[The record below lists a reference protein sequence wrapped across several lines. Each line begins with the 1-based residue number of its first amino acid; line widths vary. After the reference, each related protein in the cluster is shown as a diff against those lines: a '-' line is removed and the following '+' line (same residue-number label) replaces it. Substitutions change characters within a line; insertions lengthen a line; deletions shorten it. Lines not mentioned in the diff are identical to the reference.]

1 MRTAMLVRRLRF
13 LFLVLVLGAMC
24 AVSAQAREFVD
35 MAGRSVTIPDKGTKI
50 FCASPPP
57 LYLLYALDSSL
68 AAGLNFAFTAQET
81 TYLRPEFLNLPVLG
95 GWFGQGQTPNLETVM
110 AVKPDF
116 ILAWYWHKGAANDVI
131 EKTAKT
137 LGLPVVYV
145 RLDTLEQYAQAFEF
159 LGQILHREER
169 GQTLARETR
178 RMLAEVQPVVSAIPE
193 EKRTSVYYAQGVDG
207 LKTECD
213 TSVHAELINLAGGK
227 NIRSCQARDSFGME
241 SVSVEEILN
250 ADPEVI
256 LAKESSFA
264 KAARTSPIWNHVRA
278 VRNDRVLLIPSTP
291 FNWFDRPPSF
301 MRILGLCWLTNQL
314 YPDRYPKNMVTE
326 TRNFYRL
333 FLDVNL
339 SEAQAREVLGQ

>member
-1 MRTAMLVRRLRF
+1 MRTSVLVRRLRF
-13 LFLVLVLGAMC
+13 LFLALVLAATGAS
-24 AVSAQAREFVD
+24 SAQAREIVD

-116 ILAWYWHKGAANDVI
+116 ILAWDWHKGAANDVI
-131 EKTAKT
+131 EKTAQT

-159 LGQILHREER
+159 LGQILRREER

-178 RMLAEVQPVVSAIPE
+178 RMLAEVEPVIAAIPE

-264 KAARTSPIWNHVRA
+264 KAARISPIWNHVRA
-278 VRNDRVLLIPSTP
+278 VRNERVLLIPSSP

-301 MRILGLCWLTNQL
+301 MRILGLCWLTNRI
-314 YPDRYPKNMVTE
+314 YPDRYPKDMVAE